1 MASYRGVVKIY
12 ATWLYRAEI
21 ITTPLLPPS
30 KGTLISDLT
39 SKGHWCPTSSES
51 PDFVRD
57 MTCCIQLTTPTVH

>member
-12 ATWLYRAEI
+12 ATWLY

-39 SKGHWCPTSSES
+39 SKGHWCPTSSGGGA
-51 PDFVRD
+51 PLNFF
-57 MTCCIQLTTPTVH
+57 